1 MIYIILLDAPR
12 LLELIQESKSLMR
25 MGIQLPES
33 AIDVLKQVGSN
44 VHCIFFDMP
53 DVFFSLFFCSCVFY
67 SKLFL
72 SYLVPLFQ
80 KEASCKAH
88 MKINLISS
96 K

>member
-1 MIYIILLDAPR
+1 MIYIILLDALR

-44 VHCIFFDMP
+44 VRCILFDMP
-53 DVFFSLFFCSCVFY
+53 DVFFSLFLFSCVLY

-72 SYLVPLFQ
+72 SYLELLFQ

-88 MKINLISS
+88 TKMNLIPL